1 MLLASNK
8 CASSSRRTI
17 TLGRVPGSQGS
28 GLPITGERTV
38 PDVAEENYWFRRH
51 EACYR
56 WALDH
61 LTGHFRGTLRPTVLD
76 AGAGEGFGSAMAADR
91 GYLVTAVELDGLAA
105 THAQRRYRELGVV
118 RANLVALP
126 VRSDAFD
133 ACLSLQVIEHI
144 WDVPSYLAELLRC
157 TLGPVILSTPNRPV
171 HSPGL
176 APGAK
181 PSNVFHVREYDLT
194 ELDELL
200 RPHLQA
206 TGRRAAH
213 FGVRHGPAISEWEE
227 RNGSLPAALISG
239 SVPEFAD
246 AVQQTD
252 FVIEPF
258 TRERAGEY
266 LDLVSVL

>member
-8 CASSSRRTI
+8 CASSSRRRI
-17 TLGRVPGSQGS
+17 TLTHVPGSQPS

-56 WALDH
+56 WALDYVSDY
-61 LTGHFRGTLRPTVLD
+61 RARAVLD
-76 AGAGEGFGSAMAADR
+76 AGTGEGFGAAAR
-91 GYLVTAVELDGLAA
+91 GHLVTAVELDDAAA
-105 THAQRRYRELGVV
+105 THAHLRYPDLDVV

-126 VRSDAFD
+126 LRSHAFD

-144 WDVPSYLAELLRC
+144 WDVPAYLAELLRC
-157 TLGPVILSTPNRPV
+157 TVGPVILSTPNRPV

-176 APGAK
+176 APGAR
-181 PSNVFHVREYDLT
+181 PDNLFHVREYDIA
-194 ELDELL
+194 ELEDLL

-206 TGRRAAH
+206 TARRAAY
-213 FGVRHGPAISEWEE
+213 FGLRHGPVIAGWEK
-227 RNGSLPAALISG
+227 RNGSLPARLANG
-239 SVPEFAD
+239 PAPDFAQ
-246 AVQQTD
+246 AVRERD

-258 TRERAGEY
+258 TRVRAGEY